1 MDSSIV
7 STVEGLRELLAVTP
21 IEFIVPLAEPVETP
35 LSEEQIAAYKA
46 LHTNKP
52 HTVVLNDAAAG
63 MTVSYAA
70 DTKTYIDNKIYE
82 VAAAIVSNA

>member
-1 MDSSIV
+1 MDGSIV

-21 IEFIVPLAEPVETP
+21 IEFIVPLAEPVETS
-35 LSEEQIAAYKA
+35 LSEEQITAYKA

-52 HTVVLNDAAAG
+52 QTVMLNDAGAG
-63 MTVSYAA
+63 MAVSYVA

-82 VAAAIVSNA
+82 VAAAIISK